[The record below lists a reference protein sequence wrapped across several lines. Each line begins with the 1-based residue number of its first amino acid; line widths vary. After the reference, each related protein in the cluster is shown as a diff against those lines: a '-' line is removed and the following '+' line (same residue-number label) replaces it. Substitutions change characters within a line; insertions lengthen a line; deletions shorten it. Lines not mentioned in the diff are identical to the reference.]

1 MSASL
6 LTEELGPRARA
17 RVKVAT
23 VVSLALLVALVAWIL
38 VQFTSEGVFTWED
51 WKPFTSWSDS
61 WEAILTRGLPNTIK
75 AAVTAMVLA
84 ILMGGVL
91 ALGRMSRNL
100 AVRTVS
106 RSLVEFFRSIP
117 VLLAILFMFLA
128 APSLIGVRLSS
139 FTALVAALTVYN
151 GAVLA
156 EIFRA
161 GILSLPKGQTEAAQA
176 IGLTYWQSQFLV
188 ILPQAVRRMIPAI
201 VAQLATATKD
211 TALGF
216 IIGYEELLRIGQRLG
231 EFHGAIL
238 QGYFVVAVIYV
249 IMIFGLSRLARR
261 LEVSQRRKLGAGAI
275 HVAGGPEDL
284 DGLAEDA
291 ENLEFE
297 TKAMEAET
305 QLATTE
311 TP

>member
-1 MSASL
+1 MSSNAL
-6 LTEELGPRARA
+6 IEELGPRARQ
-17 RVKVAT
+17 RVRVAT
-23 VVSLALLVALVAWIL
+23 IVSLALIGALLVWML
-38 VQFTSEGVFTWED
+38 VQFASEGVFEWDD
-51 WKPFTSWSDS
+51 WKPFTSWDDS
-61 WEAILTRGLPNTIK
+61 WKAIITRGLPNTIK

-84 ILMGGVL
+84 ILLGGVL
-91 ALGRMSRNL
+91 ALGRMSRNV
-100 AVRTVS
+100 AVRGVS

-128 APSLIGVRLSS
+128 AGSIINVRLSS
-139 FTALVAALTVYN
+139 FVALVSALTVYN

-161 GILSLPKGQTEAAQA
+161 GILSLPKGQTEAAHA

-231 EFHGAIL
+231 EFHGATL
-238 QGYFVVAVIYV
+238 QAYVVVAVIYV
-249 IMIFGLSRLARR
+249 TLIFALSRLARR
-261 LEVSQRRKLGAGAI
+261 LEISQRRKLGAGAI

-284 DGLAEDA
+284 DGLAEDV
-291 ENLEFE
+291 EQLEE
-297 TKAMEAET
+297 EQAAG
-305 QLATTE
+305 AV
-311 TP
+311 